1 MSQLVQLSDELGWS
15 SSKNYPVELLVLSA
29 CQTALGDRQA
39 ELGFAG
45 LAVAAGV
52 KSVLASLWNVSDLG
66 TLGLMGQF
74 YQEYGEFAN
83 KAEALRQAQLAM
95 LKGQVRVD
103 NGKMMLANGE
113 SIDLPPEFPKGTLEL
128 SHPYYWASFT
138 IIGNWN

>member
-1 MSQLVQLSDELGWS
+1 M
-15 SSKNYPVELLVLSA
+15 LSA

-103 NGKMMLANGE
+103 NGKMMLVEWRKHQSATGVSQRNFRAISSLLLG
-113 SIDLPPEFPKGTLEL
+113 FFYHNWQLEL
-128 SHPYYWASFT
+128 TKAKFLPNCFL
-138 IIGNWN
+138 IGDFREIA